1 MTTPNAYVFDAA
13 SVDAKSALLNGWVQD
28 GSQKVR
34 VVAEEVIEAGN
45 LPTRI
50 AFRRSSEN
58 PPSRIKSYFS
68 SIRALSLT
76 ATVVP
81 GLAVLFMGLSAGFTP
96 NFNFF
101 ILALLGVLFLQV
113 GVNVLNDYEDHL
125 KLIDLPG
132 TAGGSQTLQRGWV
145 SARELRTLGYLSL
158 GMGVLFGLPIVVT
171 YWRAMLVLAVFAF
184 AGSLGY
190 SSRPFGLKYRA
201 MGDLDVFLLC
211 GPLLTFG
218 FSLATFGEY
227 VSGVTYLGVFFGL
240 LACGILHVNN
250 IQDIVVDTKRGAKT
264 LASVLGFKKS
274 KIVLS
279 AYYGIAYSVLLFG
292 FIAGALPLSSLFAF
306 LALGIFVSLLFKCRK
321 ASGPHSP
328 HLNGL
333 RVMASKGHLVA
344 GLAMV
349 IAMGVVTFI

>member
-1 MTTPNAYVFDAA
+1 MTTHTAYVFDATSA
-13 SVDAKSALLNGWVQD
+13 DARSALLNGWVQD

-34 VVAEEVIEAGN
+34 VVAEEVIDAGN

-50 AFRRSSEN
+50 AFRRTSDKR
-58 PPSRIKSYFS
+58 PPRLKSYFT
-68 SIRALSLT
+68 SIRAVSLT
-76 ATVVP
+76 ATAVP
-81 GLAVLFMGLSAGFTP
+81 GFAVLLLGLSSGLNANVGLFV
-96 NFNFF
+96 
-101 ILALLGVLFLQV
+101 LALLGALFLQI

-132 TAGGSQTLQRGWV
+132 SAGGSQTLQRGWV
-145 SARELRTLGYLSL
+145 SARELRGLGYLSL
-158 GMGVLFGLPIVVT
+158 ALGVLFGLPVVVS
-171 YWRAMLVLAVFAF
+171 YWRTMLILAAVAF

-218 FSLATFGEY
+218 FSLATFGEHI
-227 VSGVTYLGVFFGL
+227 SGAFYLGVFFGL
-240 LACGILHVNN
+240 LASGILHVNN

-264 LASVLGFKKS
+264 LASVIGFKKS

-279 AYYGIAYSVLLFG
+279 AYYGVAYGVLTVG
-292 FIAGALPLSSLFAF
+292 WAVGSLPTASLVALFA
-306 LALGIFVSLLFKCRK
+306 LAIFGSLLFRCGK

-333 RVMASKGHLVA
+333 RVMAAQGHLAA
-344 GLAMV
+344 GLAMA
-349 IAMGVVTFI
+349 IAMGVMTFI